1 MLDFPANPASGDLY
15 GSWFWDG
22 EKWMSTNAPAAVR
35 ASDTPPPNPKPGD
48 LWFDTVGLALYVRYD
63 DGTSVQWVVTIN
75 QPTLPDA
82 KSDGFLYGRADG
94 AWSSGGTLSGALTV
108 EGGWLQVNGEG
119 WTAVNIDRP
128 AGFGAQ
134 LVGLTSGV
142 ARWSIQVGDATAESG
157 SNAGSDFA
165 VTRYDDSG
173 AVIDNPLTINR
184 SSGILSIGALTGNN
198 YLSAPTITGGGGG
211 VACDGPNASERA
223 FRVSTNG
230 VMRWYWGRNAQSE
243 TGGDTGSV
251 YFLASCYDAGG
262 YKATAFTVA
271 RTDMTVS
278 FSYPIYNPSTRAGK
292 QNIAPLTEALPKILS
307 LDGVAYDADNGER
320 YLGLIAEDVQKV
332 IPEIVAERSIG
343 PESEA
348 MLCISY
354 QQMVPVLIEAIKT
367 LTARLEALEN
377 K

>member
-1 MLDFPANPASGDLY
+1 MLDFPANPTSGDLY

-82 KSDGFLYGRADG
+82 LLDGNLYGRKDG
-94 AWSSGGTLSGALTV
+94 AWSQVQHTDIQDWTASLAPYAPYDWVNANFLPLFGGTVT
-108 EGGWLQVNGEG
+108 GGIGC
-119 WTAVNIDRP
+119 D
-128 AGFGAQ
+128 
-134 LVGLTSGV
+134 
-142 ARWSIQVGDATAESG
+142 
-157 SNAGSDFA
+157 AGSQNE
-165 VTRYDDSG
+165 
-173 AVIDNPLTINR
+173 I
-184 SSGILSIGALTGNN
+184 
-198 YLSAPTITGGGGG
+198 
-211 VACDGPNASERA
+211 A

-230 VMRWYWGRNAQSE
+230 VMRWYWGKNAQVE
-243 TGGDTGSV
+243 TGGETGSA

-292 QNIAPLTEALPKILS
+292 QNIAPLTEALPSVLLLEGI
-307 LDGVAYDADNGER
+307 AYDADNGER
-320 YLGLIAEDVQKV
+320 YLGLVAEDVQKV

-343 PESEA
+343 PNDEA

-367 LTARLEALEN
+367 LTARIEALEN

>member
-1 MLDFPANPASGDLY
+1 VLDFPANPTSGDLY
-15 GSWFWDG
+15 GSWIWDG
-22 EKWMSTNAPAAVR
+22 EKWISTNAPAAVT

-82 KSDGFLYGRADG
+82 KSDGFLYGRQDG
-94 AWSSGGTLSGALTV
+94 AWSSGGTLSGNLGLGVDPPAN
-108 EGGWLQVNGEG
+108 Q
-119 WTAVNIDRP
+119 AP
-128 AGFGAQ
+128 AGVSGSWMFGWGVTINNWANNAYYDGANWRYQ
-134 LVGLTSGV
+134 SDGFMWNQQMSGGSWSLQCAPSGV
-142 ARWSIQVGDATAESG
+142 ADSVASPIDCLAVDTSG
-157 SNAGSDFA
+157 NLTVAGSIYPNGEIVA
-165 VTRYDDSG
+165 KAG
-173 AVIDNPLTINR
+173 IGIN
-184 SSGILSIGALTGNN
+184 GDT
-198 YLSAPTITGGGGG
+198 
-211 VACDGPNASERA
+211 ASENA
-223 FRVSTNG
+223 FRVSTAG
-230 VMRWYWGRNAQSE
+230 YMRWYWGKNAQAE
-243 TGGDTGSV
+243 TGNEAGSV
-251 YFLASCYDAGG
+251 YFLASCYDTGG

-271 RTDMTVS
+271 RTDMTVA

-292 QNIAPLTEALPKILS
+292 QNVAPLTEALPKILS
-307 LDGVAYDADNGER
+307 LDGIAYDADNGER
-320 YLGLIAEDVQKV
+320 YLGLVAEDVQKV

-367 LTARLEALEN
+367 LTARVAALEG